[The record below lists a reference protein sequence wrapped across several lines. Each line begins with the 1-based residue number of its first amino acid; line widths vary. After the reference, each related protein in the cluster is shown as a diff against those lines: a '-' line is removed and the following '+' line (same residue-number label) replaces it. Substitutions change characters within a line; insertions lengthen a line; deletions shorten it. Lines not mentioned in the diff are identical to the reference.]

1 MFVEILSNWID
12 EMLEKEEKF
21 EAKEQEFESRE
32 KKFESREQE
41 FKAKEKEFKARE
53 KRINKMDKALKDKEN
68 QLAKREHASIDN
80 IVMEMLKS
88 KMDNNTIIKIL
99 KIDKNE
105 LIRIKNENNLA
116 IVQQ

>member
-1 MFVEILSNWID
+1 MIAKKRMEKGEKFMFVEILSNWID

-21 EAKEQEFESRE
+21 EAKEQEFES
-32 KKFESREQE
+32 
-41 FKAKEKEFKARE
+41 RE